1 MRWPIIRLIW
11 RRELR
16 DQLRDRRTLFM
27 IAGLPLLLY
36 PVLGFAVL
44 QFAVGFVQ
52 KPSTIGLVSG
62 PFRCRDFPPRAP
74 DALPACLA
82 LAPAAP
88 PGAGLPP
95 NQLAAAAALAY
106 HPALAYPPLVRDGRL
121 STAEAPAQVQPLL
134 RLLAGKLRL
143 KFLDPAEAEAA
154 LENREVDLLL
164 SARPDFWNAL
174 GAPGSA
180 RAAL

>member
-1 MRWPIIRLIW
+1 MRWPIVRLIW
-11 RRELR
+11 LRELR

-62 PFRCRDFPPRAP
+62 PFRSRDFPPRAP
-74 DALPACLA
+74 AALPACLA

-95 NQLAAAAALAY
+95 NQTAW
-106 HPALAYPPLVRDGRL
+106 PTVRRASPSSPG
-121 STAEAPAQVQPLL
+121 
-134 RLLAGKLRL
+134 
-143 KFLDPAEAEAA
+143 
-154 LENREVDLLL
+154 N
-164 SARPDFWNAL
+164 SARPRRREPNPA
-174 GAPGSA
+174 
-180 RAAL
+180 